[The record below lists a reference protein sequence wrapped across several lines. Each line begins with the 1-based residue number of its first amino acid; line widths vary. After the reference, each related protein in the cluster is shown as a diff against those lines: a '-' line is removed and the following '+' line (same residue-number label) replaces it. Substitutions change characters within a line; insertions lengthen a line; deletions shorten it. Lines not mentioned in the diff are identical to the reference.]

1 MEESTVAFFLLLL
14 VAGKLFK
21 SLFIPSYSNFSYF
34 DFGTKSW
41 TKAYPCATFP
51 VSDWNEFVI
60 IKSLEFSQTKTNIR
74 VGWEIIIKKGLCMC
88 VIEMERLWATRW
100 LVTGK
105 ITEAMVLNQSPIY
118 AHVLLKMYTTW
129 KVTVFKKKWNKSS
142 AACWRTL
149 DDEAFLKSRRGTSKT
164 LNYIAPTHT
173 ILRHRQWSQMVEEK
187 EITQYTQNM

>member
-1 MEESTVAFFLLLL
+1 MHNISGFRLKWVCYYQIFGIVPNKNE
-14 VAGKLFK
+14 
-21 SLFIPSYSNFSYF
+21 YSGRMGNNN
-34 DFGTKSW
+34 K
-41 TKAYPCATFP
+41 
-51 VSDWNEFVI
+51 
-60 IKSLEFSQTKTNIR
+60 IK
-74 VGWEIIIKKGLCMC
+74 VLCMC

-187 EITQYTQNM
+187 EITQYTHKICRKQTRKS